1 MKRELTP
8 KEVIFEVKCNEDN
21 NKRLRGIAEI
31 QDEYKRVGRS
41 LGIEKEGFNLYLI
54 DSFSKDKLKN
64 LTKYIEDQ
72 YRDLEPPK
80 DICYVIVDDD
90 KKPEAIFVENG
101 KGKRLKETVENLKN
115 NYLELVE
122 DFYNTSSNEKKDK
135 LIDEVQEKRTKYIN
149 ELMDM
154 AKDDG
159 FDVKASARGFAF
171 IPVNDGEALTE
182 EEYEVLDK
190 DKKELI
196 GTKASILKKKAEGI
210 LDTLKEIETK
220 YIKKLKNI
228 YSKFLTIEMEDYK
241 DSALLEFVNNDE
253 SYEYLERLFIE
264 IEKEIVDSYTMNMEA
279 DEPVIYEIINKYVV
293 QILVDNGMNS
303 SPVAIYEEDPSI
315 NNLIGNIEYENHN
328 GVYTTDISLI
338 NAGSMLKANEGCIIV
353 RISSLVTNPYSY
365 YYLKKVLMANKLSYD
380 TSRAYV
386 EVVSMNGLKP
396 KPIPIKVK
404 VILIGD
410 YESYDTLYNAD
421 EDFRKLFP
429 LKAEFTDVVEAKDES
444 ILYVRDYIKGIIKE
458 NKLKEIDNDA
468 IMEVIKYL
476 SRKANSK
483 SKININ
489 DMDINK
495 LIILTDNYT
504 KERCGE
510 TISKE
515 DIMAIAYEE
524 ERVEEEYIKM
534 FKDNKILL
542 NLNDKKIGSV
552 NALAVLDTGYH
563 SFGKPMRVT
572 CIAYKGSGRIVDTQK
587 ESNLSGK
594 IHGKSINILKGLLTS
609 ILNPYED
616 ISVDF
621 HLSFEQIYGMI
632 EGDSA
637 SVAEML
643 CILSALSKKP
653 IRQNISVTGSLN
665 QFGEV
670 QPIGGANEK
679 IEGFYK
685 VCKLVNSVKNKGVLV
700 PNSNKDEIILNSK
713 VEESIVNG
721 DFHIYTMETL
731 NDAIEI
737 MILDA
742 GETIEDFFI
751 GINKELE
758 RYKDKKISEKKE
770 N

>member
-8 KEVIFEVKCNEDN
+8 KEVIFEITCNEDDE
-21 NKRLRGIAEI
+21 KREGIIPEI
-31 QDEYKRVGRS
+31 QHEYKRVGRS

-54 DSFSKDKLKN
+54 DSFSKDKLKS
-64 LTKYIEDQ
+64 LIKYIEEQ
-72 YRDLEPPK
+72 YRYLDPPK
-80 DICYVIVDDD
+80 DICYVIIDDN

-101 KGKRLKETVENLKN
+101 KGKKLKETVENLKN
-115 NYLELVE
+115 NYIELVE
-122 DFYNTSSNEKKDK
+122 VFYNSSSNEKKDK
-135 LIDEVQEKRTKYIN
+135 LIDEVQSKRTKYIN

-154 AKDDG
+154 AKSEG
-159 FDVKASARGFAF
+159 FDVKASSRGFAF

-182 EEYEVLDK
+182 EAYEDLDK
-190 DKKELI
+190 EKKESI
-196 GTKASILKKKAEGI
+196 TIKASVLKKKAEAI
-210 LDTLKEIETK
+210 LNTLKEMESK

-228 YSKFLTIEMEDYK
+228 YSKFLIVEMEEYK
-241 DSALLEFVNNDE
+241 DSALLEFVNDDE
-253 SYEYLERLFIE
+253 SYEYLERLFIA
-264 IEKEIVDSYTMNMEA
+264 IEKEIVDIYTMNIE
-279 DEPVIYEIINKYVV
+279 DDQVEVYEIINKYSV

-303 SPVAIYEEDPSI
+303 SPIAVYEEDPSI
-315 NNLIGNIEYENHN
+315 NNLIGNIEYENNN

-338 NAGSMLKANEGCIIV
+338 NAGSMLRANEGCLII
-353 RISSLVTNPYSY
+353 RMSSLVNNAYSY

-386 EVVSMNGLKP
+386 EVVAINGLKP

-410 YESYDTLYNAD
+410 YESYDMLYNAD
-421 EDFRKLFP
+421 EDFRKLFS
-429 LKAEFTDVVEAKDES
+429 LKAEFTDVVDTRDES
-444 ILYVRDYIKGIIKE
+444 ILYIKNYIREIIKE

-468 IMEVIKYL
+468 IMEVVKYL

-495 LIILTDNYT
+495 LIILADNYT
-504 KERCGE
+504 KEHGGK
-510 TISKE
+510 IIKKE
-515 DIMAIAYEE
+515 DIRAIAYEE
-524 ERVEEEYIKM
+524 EKVEEEYIKM

-542 NLNDKKIGSV
+542 SLTDKKVGSI

-572 CIAYKGSGRIVDTQK
+572 CIAYKGSGRIVDIQK

-594 IHGKSINILKGLLTS
+594 IHEKSINILKGALIS
-609 ILNPYED
+609 ILGAYED
-616 ISVDF
+616 IPVDF

-637 SVAEML
+637 SVSEML
-643 CILSALSKKP
+643 CILSALSKKS

-670 QPIGGANEK
+670 QPIGGVNEK

-685 VCKLVNSVKNKGVLV
+685 VCKLVDSVKNKGVLV
-700 PNSNKDEIILNSK
+700 PNSNKDEIILNSE
-713 VEESIVNG
+713 VEESIENG

-731 NDAIEI
+731 NDAIEV
-737 MILDA
+737 MILDE
-742 GETIEDFFI
+742 GETLEGFFNE
-751 GINKELE
+751 INKELE
-758 RYKDKKISEKKE
+758 KYKDKKKDDKKE
-770 N
+770 K